1 MMDHKAKNT
10 FALREIKKIIE
21 NHEDKIDFVAEER
34 KAMDEIKRIIEEVYM
49 WDNKASEYEEKQSN
63 QKFENEMKILFKRN

>member
-21 NHEDKIDFVAEER
+21 NHGDKIDFVAEER
-34 KAMDEIKRIIEEVYM
+34 KAVDEIKRIIEEVYM